1 MIKERI
7 LIVGSGS
14 IAKRHFEIA
23 RSFKR
28 NAEIKFLSLHGAS
41 EIQSSLLISDKKSAI
56 DFQPNIAIIA
66 NASSSHV
73 EVSNL
78 LLNDGINL
86 LIEKPISNN
95 LMGVY
100 ELIEKSECKKSV
112 LMVGYNLRF
121 LDSLIFFKK
130 MLDEGIVGKPLIV
143 KSEIGHFLP
152 NWRKEIDYKNSV
164 SAQKKLGGGV
174 LLELSHAIDYLDW
187 LFGSIEWVRATLSQQ
202 SSLAIDVEDS
212 AVLTFGINNPKN
224 NNLVATLHMDFIRH
238 DPQRSCLVIGESGS
252 LKWDGMKQEVSIY
265 EAGTSLWRVIFSSG
279 NSLADSYIEEW
290 RDFLDSIESGKSPRV
305 SGKDGLKVLEVITA
319 SIASA
324 SNGNQT
330 PIKRS
335 FSMESH

>member
-23 RSFKR
+23 RSFKP

-41 EIQSSLLISDKKSAI
+41 EIQPSLLISDNKSAI

-73 EVSNL
+73 EISNL
-78 LLNDGINL
+78 LLNEGINL

-95 LMGVY
+95 LNGVY
-100 ELIEKSECKKSV
+100 DLIEKSQSKKSV
-112 LMVGYNLRF
+112 MMVGYNLRF

-130 MLDEGIVGKPLIV
+130 MLEDGIVGKPLIV
-143 KSEIGHFLP
+143 KSEVGHFLP
-152 NWRKEIDYKNSV
+152 NWRIEIDYKNSV

-174 LLELSHAIDYLDW
+174 LLELSHEIDYLDW
-187 LFGSIEWVRATLSQQ
+187 IFGNIEWVRATTSQQ

-212 AVLTFGINNPKN
+212 AFLTFGINHPKN
-224 NNLVATLHMDFIRH
+224 HQLIATLHMDFIRH
-238 DPQRSCLVIGESGS
+238 DPQRSCLVIGENGS

-265 EAGTSLWRVIFSSG
+265 EAESCLWRVISSSG
-279 NSLADSYIEEW
+279 NSVADSYIEEW
-290 RDFLDSIESGKSPRV
+290 RDFLECIKSGKSPKIT
-305 SGKDGLKVLEVITA
+305 GIDGLKVLEVIAA
-319 SIASA
+319 SIESA

-330 PIKRS
+330 LIKRS
-335 FSMESH
+335 SSKELH